1 MASTTRQAECWLPRS
16 EARRLDPRQW
26 GAVDRD
32 AVSTWLLTRVA
43 VMTAAFA
50 GLWMFSDTNAGDVPS
65 FLSWW
70 DRWDTHLF
78 LDVAKYGYRGYRTHT
93 TDTHLEAFFPGE
105 PMLMRIAHLLTG
117 SWVGGALAV
126 SAITGAVAMVALAR
140 LGTLEG
146 GPLAGSRAVLYLTL
160 SPYAVF
166 LAAGYSES
174 LFLAFALPSWLAAR
188 RGRWLAAG
196 LLAGGASLVR
206 IDGVFLCIALV
217 VQWATSR
224 DRRVSWRLL
233 GLLAPPIATAGYFAY
248 LHHITG
254 DWRAWSHAQENGWG
268 RHLSWPWHSFHVS
281 WSAAFSPAQGT
292 AYEWSF
298 RAEIIAVLVGVA
310 LTVVLLLM
318 RRFGEA
324 TYVGLQVAALGCS
337 SYYLSVSRST
347 LLWFPLWLLL
357 ARWSTTRPWLHR
369 GYLAVAPALM
379 FVAVITFTSGRWVA

>member
-1 MASTTRQAECWLPRS
+1 LD
-16 EARRLDPRQW
+16 RLSP
-26 GAVDRD
+26 VDRD
-32 AVSTWLLTRVA
+32 AVSTWVLTRVA

-50 GLWMFSDTNAGDVPS
+50 GLWMFSDVDAGDVPS

-70 DRWDTHLF
+70 NRWDTRLF
-78 LDVAKYGYRGYRTHT
+78 LDLARYGYRGYRTHT
-93 TDTHLEAFFPGE
+93 TATHLEAFFPGE
-105 PMLMRIAHLLTG
+105 PMLMWLAHALTG

-126 SAITGAVAMVALAR
+126 SAIAGTVAMVAMAR
-140 LGTLEG
+140 LGTLDG
-146 GPLAGSRAVLYLTL
+146 GALTGSRAVLYLTL

-206 IDGVFLCIALV
+206 IDGVFLGVALV
-217 VQWATSR
+217 VQWLTSR
-224 DRRVSWRLL
+224 DRRLSWRLL
-233 GLLAPPIATAGYFAY
+233 GLLASPAATIGYFAY

-254 DWRAWSHAQENGWG
+254 DWRAWSHAQQQGWG
-268 RHLSWPWHSFHVS
+268 RTLTWPWHSFHTS
-281 WSAAFSPAQGT
+281 WSAAFSPTQGT

-298 RAEIIAVLVGVA
+298 RAEVIAVLLGVV
-310 LTVVLLLM
+310 LTVMLAFM

-324 TYVGLQVAALGCS
+324 TYVGLQVVALGCS
-337 SYYLSVSRST
+337 SYYLSVARST

-357 ARWSTTRPWLHR
+357 ARWSMTRPWLHR

-379 FVAVITFTSGRWVA
+379 IVGVVTFTSGRWVG